1 MNLKLISG
9 VTLITL
15 LSTVLEANEG
25 VIRANSLTY
34 PGSIMSIMN
43 SVEPKKRICKSC
55 GQQRIKHLD
64 YQPVT
69 PPRQKNKSEYLKN
82 LDKTPHFEYAL
93 SPEFKT
99 QFKKSQRIYQMD
111 RKKNLSDNQLNYN
124 KLRGKNLSDR
134 LIFVDN
140 NEISYNFLD
149 CADINPDRTDTFFE
163 RYLGNPYLE
172 TIDFTNISINLNV
185 SNNSI
190 EYEENDSYPK
200 CTKCKQNGTEQ

>member
-15 LSTVLEANEG
+15 LSTVSEANEG

-69 PPRQKNKSEYLKN
+69 PLRQKNKSEYLKKRN
-82 LDKTPHFEYAL
+82 LKNRREYIKWIEKKT
-93 SPEFKT
+93 
-99 QFKKSQRIYQMD
+99 
-111 RKKNLSDNQLNYN
+111 
-124 KLRGKNLSDR
+124 
-134 LIFVDN
+134 
-140 NEISYNFLD
+140 
-149 CADINPDRTDTFFE
+149 
-163 RYLGNPYLE
+163 
-172 TIDFTNISINLNV
+172 
-185 SNNSI
+185 
-190 EYEENDSYPK
+190 
-200 CTKCKQNGTEQ
+200 